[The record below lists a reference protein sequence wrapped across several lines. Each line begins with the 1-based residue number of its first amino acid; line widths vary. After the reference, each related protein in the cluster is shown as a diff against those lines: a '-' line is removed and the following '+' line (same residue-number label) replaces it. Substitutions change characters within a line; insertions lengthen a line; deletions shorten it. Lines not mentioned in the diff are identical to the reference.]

1 MGRSAGLRVRRRGA
15 RATRPSAAH
24 RSQHGIVAD
33 MSTLRNIGAV
43 EGDRV
48 VVEAGAK
55 WSEVLRATLAQGK
68 TPPVLTDYL
77 ELSVGGTLV
86 VGGVGGT
93 TSAFG
98 VQSDN
103 VIELEVVT
111 GTGRKVTCSASNNA
125 DLFDAVRAG
134 LGQARCDHQG
144 DAQARRGAG
153 VGAPVPAVLPG
164 PGNDAE
170 GRAAAV
176 RRQQVRRGAGRDR
189 GRAERRH
196 RVPAGRGEEL
206 QRARAGRQRAA
217 RRPVRRPGPA
227 APDDDRVLRLPQ
239 PARPAGGDAAGQ
251 RAVVLPAPVADDVH
265 R

>member
-1 MGRSAGLRVRRRGA
+1 MGRSAGHAVRPTGPEPLDLRPLTGPATASWPTCRRCG
-15 RATRPSAAH
+15 T
-24 RSQHGIVAD
+24 
-33 MSTLRNIGAV
+33 IGAV

-55 WSEVLRATLAQGK
+55 WSEVLRATLARGK

-111 GTGRKVTCSASNNA
+111 GKGRKVTCSASNNA

-134 LGQARCDHQG
+134 LGQAGCDHQG

-176 RRQQVRRGAGRDR
+176 RRQQVRRGTGCDR

-206 QRARAGRQRAA
+206 QRAPAGRRRPA

-227 APDDDRVLRLPQ
+227 A
-239 PARPAGGDAAGQ
+239 
-251 RAVVLPAPVADDVH
+251 ADDAS
-265 R
+265 RTSTTSTGSRRWRRR